1 MISEFKV
8 LCPRAH
14 VSPNQGRINV
24 PPSCDIMESLDAVA
38 GPAQNTQSPYLPRG
52 VLPF

>member
-8 LCPRAH
+8 LRPRAH
-14 VSPNQGRINV
+14 VSANQGRINV
-24 PPSCDIMESLDAVA
+24 PPSCDIMESLDGVA